1 MRANHIDL
9 FHFQSKSEFG
19 IVNNWLSRTHRL
31 TFNEQ
36 DNHLIIRP
44 HTQQPPTLD
53 SKYPYGHGWI
63 IEKIDDN
70 SNQSCRFKHLYH
82 HSIDIDEQQHFPIL
96 SKIELNKQSQYFII
110 ESSKHPRYLSFVRIR
125 NVANNLYLSVQKPS
139 DVAVAVDCSLQTY
152 NVTLREGNSEHDET
166 QYWKIRDLNLVN
178 QPFLVYQDGV
188 DHEVQYGVAILK
200 KVFPQMQLLLDP
212 LIFHSSSQNVDGW
225 RKNGMEIMSKSYPLS
240 EIILLSHCSVA
251 GKISNTRT
259 MDMITVLKSL
269 GASKVT
275 VWSCFAHK
283 NNTADDED
291 VWAANDWVNPIA
303 WGQDEIGL
311 IMSPIDFQGASR
323 RTPAGRLYD
332 AIMNLAFVV
341 GYRMTSEVHEH
352 VSPIDHPDVWIEA
365 LRTYC
370 NKNIFQPVKLMLEQ
384 SNGHL
389 PFPLTSDIYL
399 AKYDPTQM
407 EWIRLD
413 VWKVIRELKI

>member
-1 MRANHIDL
+1 MFEIKLANPL
-9 FHFQSKSEFG
+9 F
-19 IVNNWLSRTHRL
+19 
-31 TFNEQ
+31 
-36 DNHLIIRP
+36 
-44 HTQQPPTLD
+44 
-53 SKYPYGHGWI
+53 Y
-63 IEKIDDN
+63 
-70 SNQSCRFKHLYH
+70 LY
-82 HSIDIDEQQHFPIL
+82 I
-96 SKIELNKQSQYFII
+96 
-110 ESSKHPRYLSFVRIR
+110 
-125 NVANNLYLSVQKPS
+125 
-139 DVAVAVDCSLQTY
+139 
-152 NVTLREGNSEHDET
+152 
-166 QYWKIRDLNLVN
+166 LVN

-188 DHEVQYGVAILK
+188 DTEVRYGLAILK
-200 KVFPQMQLLLDP
+200 KIFPQMQLLLDP

-240 EIILLSHCSVA
+240 EIILLSHCSDA

-291 VWAANDWVNPIA
+291 VWAANDWVNPFA

-311 IMSPIDFQGASR
+311 IMSPMGFQEASR
-323 RTPAGRLYD
+323 MTPAGLLYD
-332 AIMNLAFVV
+332 AIMHLAFDVS
-341 GYRMTSEVHEH
+341 YRITPEVEEH

-370 NKNIFQPVKLMLEQ
+370 NEKIFKPVKLMLEK
-384 SNGHL
+384 SKGHL

-399 AKYDPTQM
+399 VKYDPTQM

-413 VWKVIRELKI
+413 VWRVIRELKI

>member
-1 MRANHIDL
+1 
-9 FHFQSKSEFG
+9 
-19 IVNNWLSRTHRL
+19 
-31 TFNEQ
+31 
-36 DNHLIIRP
+36 
-44 HTQQPPTLD
+44 
-53 SKYPYGHGWI
+53 
-63 IEKIDDN
+63 
-70 SNQSCRFKHLYH
+70 
-82 HSIDIDEQQHFPIL
+82 
-96 SKIELNKQSQYFII
+96 
-110 ESSKHPRYLSFVRIR
+110 
-125 NVANNLYLSVQKPS
+125 
-139 DVAVAVDCSLQTY
+139 
-152 NVTLREGNSEHDET
+152 
-166 QYWKIRDLNLVN
+166 
-178 QPFLVYQDGV
+178 
-188 DHEVQYGVAILK
+188 
-200 KVFPQMQLLLDP
+200 MQLLLDP

-251 GKISNTRT
+251 GKISNTCT

-323 RTPAGRLYD
+323 MTPAGRLYD
-332 AIMNLAFVV
+332 AVMNLAFVV